1 VAPLGMAK
9 QAAQTKLKALVTA
22 APIDLEALTHAIE
35 EARLAGVSAML
46 LRAAASRLSEARNG
60 LKDQPGSKVPPL
72 ESIVYWV
79 HLTCWIL
86 LNAALPTTT

>member
-1 VAPLGMAK
+1 MASTK
-9 QAAQTKLKALVTA
+9 QAAQKRLKALVTA
-22 APIDLEALTHAIE
+22 ELVDAEALTHAIE

-79 HLTCWIL
+79 HLTCWSL
-86 LNAALPTTT
+86 WNAALPTTT